1 MRALRLLTP
10 LILGGLAVAQPQE
23 YPFPN
28 RFLKTD
34 RALTFCLDKQ
44 NPIWP
49 LEEQVAKELAR
60 LLGLPAKFHIHRE
73 AQGNLEAPAIPVT
86 RREFQILLARFCDVY
101 MGLLGSTTA
110 AFDYP
115 ADEQMLATR
124 PYYKTHYLFVSRQ
137 ANSLNQVPKG
147 EPVGIVGRSLPYNL
161 ILRQYPGRFNLAPV
175 LNSET
180 LARKLLSGELKHG
193 IIFAPALYGLER
205 NPAQKGLRVSSLE
218 GVPNSEWYV
227 IAAVAR
233 DRPTLRN
240 QLDQAIGRL
249 LQSGR
254 MSSILQ
260 QQRLPTAFF
269 KSTSPNEQRPQSEK
283 ETDGR

>member
-1 MRALRLLTP
+1 MRALGWLTP
-10 LILGGLAVAQPQE
+10 LLLGGLVLAQPQE

-49 LEEQVAKELAR
+49 LEEQVAQELAR
-60 LLGLPAKFHIHRE
+60 TLGLPAKFYIHRE
-73 AQGNLEAPAIPVT
+73 APTNPEAPAIHVT
-86 RREFQILLARFCDVY
+86 RREFQILLARYCDVY

-124 PYYKTHYLFVSRQ
+124 PYYKVRYVFVSRQ
-137 ANSLNQVPKG
+137 VRGLNQVPKG
-147 EPVGIVGRSLPYNL
+147 EPIGIVGRSLPYNL
-161 ILRQYPGRFNLAPV
+161 IVRQYPGRFNLTPV
-175 LNSET
+175 PNSAT
-180 LARKLLSGELKHG
+180 LARKLIAGEFKHG
-193 IIFAPALYGLER
+193 VILASALYGLEK
-205 NPAQKGLRVSSLE
+205 NPTQKGLKVENLK
-218 GVPNSEWYV
+218 GVPNTEWYV

-233 DRPTLRN
+233 DRVTLRN
-240 QLDQAIGRL
+240 QLDQAIARL

-254 MSSILQ
+254 MNSVIQ
-260 QQRLPTAFF
+260 QQGLPVAFF
-269 KSTSPNEQRPQSEK
+269 RPASPTDQRPQSEK
-283 ETDGR
+283 DDDGR